1 MRILAR
7 FFVALFCLV
16 FLANQAQPQSKLTT
30 LTLLLSDMLRYVQ
43 KGLELV
49 EERVAV
55 NSERL
60 AAIENHLERD
70 TSYRITLDQKS
81 DWLDRIRAKEAAKE
95 AARRDL
101 LKQRQRLD
109 E

>member
-7 FFVALFCLV
+7 FFVALFCLA
-16 FLANQAQPQSKLTT
+16 FLANQAQPHSTQTN
-30 LTLLLSDMLRYVQ
+30 LLLLVSEYLDYVE

-70 TSYRITLDQKS
+70 TSYRITLDQRR
-81 DWLDRIRAKEAAKE
+81 DWLDRIRAKETARNAAI
-95 AARRDL
+95 RDL
-101 LKQRQRLD
+101 KKLTREIK
-109 E
+109 